1 MLKILKYNFGNL
13 EEENIANKIIVF
25 SAVARG
31 FYVYKIIWKPKEG
44 EKTDVLPRGWQPI

>member
-1 MLKILKYNFGNL
+1 MLKILKYIFGNL

-31 FYVYKIIWKPKEG
+31 FYVYKIIWKTKEG